1 MRALLRVI
9 FRIALFCPVILLVGC
24 AASEKEKAAAIAA
37 DAGLREQ
44 IVSTS
49 LFRFQ
54 SFQRIADPA
63 LPINVY
69 IEGDGRAWVSRTQ
82 PASDPTPSEP
92 VALWLAA
99 RDPAKNVVWLA
110 RPCQY
115 IGVGENPRCQRAYW
129 TDKRFAPEI
138 IDSLSQALDEILQHS
153 GAKELSLTGY
163 SGGGA
168 VAVLLAA
175 KRQDVV
181 SLRTVAGYLDVAWV
195 NQQHRVS
202 PMPDSLNPIDT
213 AATTAKIP
221 QIHFSG
227 ESDVIIPPAVA
238 QRFVRSVGGRCT
250 NAIGISAMTHRGP
263 WETQWPALLTIAPG
277 CTK

>member
-24 AASEKEKAAAIAA
+24 ATSGKEKAAAIAA
-37 DAGLREQ
+37 SAGLKEQ
-44 IVSTS
+44 IISTS
-49 LFRFQ
+49 LFRYQ

-92 VALWLAA
+92 VALYLAV

-115 IGVGENPRCQRAYW
+115 LGVGENPRCQQTYW

-138 IDSLSQALDEILQHS
+138 IDSLSQALDAILQHS
-153 GAKELSLTGY
+153 GGKELSLTGY

-168 VAVLLAA
+168 IAALLAE
-175 KRQDVV
+175 KRQDVI
-181 SLRTVAGYLDVAWV
+181 SLRTVAGYLDIAWV

-202 PMPDSLNPIDT
+202 PMPDSLDPIAT
-213 AATTAKIP
+213 AANTVNIP

-227 ESDVIIPPAVA
+227 ESDAIISPEVA
-238 QRFVRSVGGRCT
+238 QRFIRRAGGRCAK
-250 NAIGISAMTHRGP
+250 AITIPAMTHRGP

-277 CTK
+277 CGQ

>member
-9 FRIALFCPVILLVGC
+9 SRVALFCPVILLVGC
-24 AASEKEKAAAIAA
+24 ATSGKEKAAAIAA
-37 DAGLREQ
+37 SAGLKEQ

-49 LFRFQ
+49 LFRYQ

-92 VALWLAA
+92 VALYLAA
-99 RDPAKNVVWLA
+99 RDLAKNVVWLA

-138 IDSLSQALDEILQHS
+138 IDSLSQALDAIVQHS
-153 GAKELSLTGY
+153 GAKELALTGY

-168 VAVLLAA
+168 IAALLAE

-181 SLRTVAGYLDVAWV
+181 SLRTVAGYMDVAWV

-213 AATTAKIP
+213 AAKTATIP

-227 ESDVIIPPAVA
+227 ESDDIISPAVA
-238 QRFVRSVGGRCT
+238 QRFARSVGGRCT
-250 NAIGISAMTHRGP
+250 KAIGISAMTHRGP